1 MLQYLLHSKYCGIIF
16 ALIFEGINDKSFVIT
31 RDPTD
36 KETTGIADT
45 LKDYDIIRDNRT
57 AVMNGS
63 IFEPDMYL
71 DDCCTVLRCLASIP
85 GNKIEATNISKLS
98 VSWFK
103 DEQEIVNTPN
113 KYNITSQLV
122 YSSQSN
128 TNQFRTDFRII
139 PFDQSTDTGV
149 YQCMFFGNDSDGEVL
164 TTKPIRLDSR
174 KSYLTIGMT
183 LIHLLLHD

>member
-1 MLQYLLHSKYCGIIF
+1 MVFF

-45 LKDYDIIRDNRT
+45 LKDYDKIRDNRT

-85 GNKIEATNISKLS
+85 GNKIKATNISKLS
-98 VSWFK
+98 VSWLK
-103 DEQEIVNTPN
+103 DEQEIVNTPSS
-113 KYNITSQLV
+113 YNITSQLV

-128 TNQFRTDFRII
+128 TTQFRTDFRII

-149 YQCMFFGNDSDGEVL
+149 YQCMFFDHDSDGEVL

-183 LIHLLLHD
+183 LIPLLLHD